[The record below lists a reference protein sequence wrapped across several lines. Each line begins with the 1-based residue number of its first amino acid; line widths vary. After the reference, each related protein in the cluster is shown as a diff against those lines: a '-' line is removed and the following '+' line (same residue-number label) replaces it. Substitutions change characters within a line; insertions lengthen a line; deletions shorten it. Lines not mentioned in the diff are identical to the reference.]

1 MLEKMEMREDAKE
14 YFAKMGEYRNMQD
27 ELWGKMMQLNSPKL
41 KKSMEEF

>member
-27 ELWGKMMQLNSPKL
+27 ELWGKMMQLDFPVL
-41 KKSMEEF
+41 KEGVEEF